1 MIRYDTS
8 GRRVMRVMSVVVLW
22 RYISILMNV
31 HTYIH
36 THMHIIAF
44 WVFICGRIF
53 IITTCVMFLST
64 L

>member
-1 MIRYDTS
+1 
-8 GRRVMRVMSVVVLW
+8 MRVMSVVYYEVYK
-22 RYISILMNV
+22 YINER
-31 HTYIH
+31 TYIH